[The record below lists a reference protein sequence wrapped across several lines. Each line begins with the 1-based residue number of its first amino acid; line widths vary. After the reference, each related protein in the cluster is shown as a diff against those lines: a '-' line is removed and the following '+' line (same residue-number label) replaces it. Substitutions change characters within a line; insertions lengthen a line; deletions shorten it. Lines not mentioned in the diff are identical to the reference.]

1 MPVGQQSG
9 REKEREWGTMEKK
22 SKMRQHLNIAQDC
35 PLPPQRCRRWL
46 SASVLTRIRA
56 FSNGFNFL
64 PLRTALAKMLHAR
77 GERERAVGGEGV
89 ADYTQSYLDA
99 SHVTYAQ

>member
-1 MPVGQQSG
+1 MNMPVGQQSD
-9 REKEREWGTMEKK
+9 REGERERGEGCDHRKK

-35 PLPPQRCRRWL
+35 PLPPKRCRRWL

-64 PLRTALAKMLHAR
+64 PLRTALAKMLHAK
-77 GERERAVGGEGV
+77 GERGGG
-89 ADYTQSYLDA
+89 S
-99 SHVTYAQ
+99 

>member
-9 REKEREWGTMEKK
+9 RKREREEGGEHKKK

-35 PLPPQRCRRWL
+35 PLPPKHCRRWL

-64 PLRTALAKMLHAR
+64 PLRTVLAKMLHAR
-77 GERERAVGGEGV
+77 GGGERESSGGWGGG
-89 ADYTQSYLDA
+89 
-99 SHVTYAQ
+99 